1 MRITEKQIR
10 QQLETVVDPELNVNI
25 VDLGLIYEIKV
36 LKVRG
41 VLKVQIV
48 MTLTTPGCPMW
59 GLFEKQ
65 IQKALTKLPGV
76 GAEDIEVELT
86 FDPPWTM
93 ERVNKKARA
102 ELGWEE

>member
-1 MRITEKQIR
+1 MAKITEKQIKE
-10 QQLETVVDPELNVNI
+10 QLETVMDPELNINI

-48 MTLTTPGCPMW
+48 MTLTNPGCPMW

-76 GAEDIEVELT
+76 EVGDIEIELT

-102 ELGWEE
+102 EFGY